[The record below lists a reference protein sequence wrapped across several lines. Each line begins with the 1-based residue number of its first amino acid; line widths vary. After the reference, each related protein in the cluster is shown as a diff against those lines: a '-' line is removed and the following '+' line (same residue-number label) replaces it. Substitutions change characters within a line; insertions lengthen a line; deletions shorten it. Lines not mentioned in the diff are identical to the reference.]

1 MKTAVITENQ
11 TIFDIA
17 MQYCGDADSALTTA
31 IANGLSLT
39 ASLTPGQSLTLPE
52 MPANRAMVNYYGVN
66 SIKPATGTTQN
77 DTPPGGISFMGIQ
90 IDFIVS

>member
-1 MKTAVITENQ
+1 MKTAVAIENQ
-11 TIFDIA
+11 TMLDIA
-17 MQYCGDADSALTTA
+17 LQYCGDADGALETA

-39 ASLTPGQSLTLPE
+39 DSLSPGQTLTLPE
-52 MPANRAMVNYYGVN
+52 IPANRAVASYYGVN
-66 SIKPATGTTQN
+66 GIKPATGTTQD